1 MAHTY
6 MIQVVGNTINDI
18 IYGADRQKH
27 EEEKPFSQLRRFSHA
42 QLLNLVTT
50 LTWCVSVCDADR
62 QLLGRLRSRHAQ
74 AMPSLRGFHAHLG
87 E

>member
-1 MAHTY
+1 

-18 IYGADRQKH
+18 IYGTVQT
-27 EEEKPFSQLRRFSHA
+27 ETRRRTAVFAAAWFFTRTIAEFGHDTG
-42 QLLNLVTT
+42 V
-50 LTWCVSVCDADR
+50 CVCVCVCVCDADR